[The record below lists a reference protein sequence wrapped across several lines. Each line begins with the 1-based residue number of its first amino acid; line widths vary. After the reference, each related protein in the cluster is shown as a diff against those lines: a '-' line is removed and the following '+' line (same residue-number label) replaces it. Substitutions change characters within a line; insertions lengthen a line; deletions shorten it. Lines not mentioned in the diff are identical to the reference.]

1 ARAADPPD
9 DGRRRARRDRVL
21 GRPLQRRHR
30 AGRGGLSRHRPADR
44 GGHRRLR
51 AVGAHAAVARE
62 RRRDRRQGAESGFRR
77 PHPARD
83 LMRAVVVTRI
93 LPVAL
98 GFHAALRDAGHE
110 PVALLTIRDPDRRYG
125 DFDLSGL
132 LDAVRPD
139 LVVCMGFPWKV
150 PQDALAVPAHGW
162 LNGHPSLLPA
172 HRGPIPVAWAI
183 RAGDAEIGITFHRMD
198 TELDTGPILA
208 QRTFPL
214 GEYAAPDV
222 FFPTMGPVLIE
233 TLREALDRLAAGE
246 PGEAQREG
254 GAYES
259 FFTDEDA
266 VLDLSR
272 PAAELHR
279 LVWAW
284 RYAVPVG
291 ELKGA
296 LVELD
301 GERVRVLASSL
312 AEVEGAARVECA
324 DAPLWLVETEPE

>member
-1 ARAADPPD
+1 RAVSVRPVERGGRVRRLCHERERARAYDAALPAAHPRRRPHRQHGLGRRPAGVRERRDLRRLEVRRARLPLRAAGGPARAADPPD

-132 LDAVRPD
+132 LDEVPADLDVLMPARRSAIAPLLAAVRPD

-172 HRGPIPVAWAI
+172 
-183 RAGDAEIGITFHRMD
+183 DS
-198 TELDTGPILA
+198 GPILA

-259 FFTDEDA
+259 FFTD
-266 VLDLSR
+266 
-272 PAAELHR
+272 
-279 LVWAW
+279 
-284 RYAVPVG
+284 
-291 ELKGA
+291 
-296 LVELD
+296 
-301 GERVRVLASSL
+301 
-312 AEVEGAARVECA
+312 
-324 DAPLWLVETEPE
+324 